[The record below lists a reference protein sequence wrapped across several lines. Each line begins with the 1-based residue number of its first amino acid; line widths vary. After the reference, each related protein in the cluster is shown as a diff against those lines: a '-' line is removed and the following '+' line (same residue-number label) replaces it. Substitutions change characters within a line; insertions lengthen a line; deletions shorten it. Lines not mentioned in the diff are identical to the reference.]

1 MNPELI
7 YLASPYSHIHP
18 HIMDRRHAAVCKAA
32 ANFLVSGH
40 TIYSP
45 IAHMH
50 PIQEIA
56 ELPTDWDFWERFDT
70 IMLQRCQRVWVLQIP
85 GWDQSKGV
93 AAEIAI
99 AIGLGLPVEY
109 VMPTADVIAE
119 LNLMPQTLNTFFDL
133 DDSVQNSR
141 VTVSKETLDSL
152 EARPQLAAE
161 DAIRLAGLLQSVQ
174 QIANTGSHFLNY
186 EEMNF
191 TDRIIELLNK
201 VAENGA

>member
-1 MNPELI
+1 MNEELI

-32 ANFLVSGH
+32 ANFLNAGH
-40 TIYSP
+40 VIYSP

-50 PIQEIA
+50 PIAEIA
-56 ELPTDWDFWERFDT
+56 ELPKGWDFWERFDT
-70 IMLQRCQRVWVLQIP
+70 VMLQRCQRVWVLQLP

-99 AIGLGLPVEY
+99 AIGMGLPVEY

-119 LNLMPQTLNTFFDL
+119 LNLVPQTLNTFFDL
-133 DDSVQNSR
+133 DETVQKSR

-152 EARPQLAAE
+152 EARPHLTRDEMADLYDILTDHEQGAFHNTQE
-161 DAIRLAGLLQSVQ
+161 HRDRIKHLQSTLRKH
-174 QIANTGSHFLNY
+174 I
-186 EEMNF
+186 
-191 TDRIIELLNK
+191 
-201 VAENGA
+201 